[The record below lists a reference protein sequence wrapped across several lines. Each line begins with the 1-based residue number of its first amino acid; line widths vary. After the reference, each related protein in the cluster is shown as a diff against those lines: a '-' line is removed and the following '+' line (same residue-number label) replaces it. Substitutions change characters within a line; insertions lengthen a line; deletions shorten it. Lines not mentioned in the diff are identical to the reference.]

1 MSVPLHIEALLFSS
15 DKPVTVKELRNC
27 LNKTFAEEIPKSKI
41 IAAVEELIEK
51 YDSSEF
57 AIQVKKIADGYTF
70 MTKSNYHDI
79 IVDFVKI
86 SSRKKL
92 TTAALETLSIIAYKQ
107 PITKP
112 EMESI
117 RGVNSDYTVQ
127 KLLGKELV
135 EIKGRK
141 DGPGK
146 PLLYGTSQKF
156 MDYFGL
162 RDISDLPKIRD
173 FEEVENTIGKTE
185 SIESENG
192 TDIN

>member
-1 MSVPLHIEALLFSS
+1 VSVPLHIEALLFSS

-27 LNKTFAEEIPKSKI
+27 LNKTFEEEIPKSKI
-41 IAAVEELIEK
+41 ISAVEELIEK

-79 IVDFVKI
+79 IVDFLKI
-86 SSRKKL
+86 SSQKKL

-117 RGVNSDYTVQ
+117 RGVNSDYTIQ
-127 KLLGKELV
+127 KLLDKELV

-146 PLLYGTSQKF
+146 PLLYGTSRKF
-156 MDYFGL
+156 MDYFDL
-162 RDISDLPKIRD
+162 RSIADLPKIRD

>member
-27 LNKTFAEEIPKSKI
+27 LNKTFEEEIPKSKI
-41 IAAVEELIEK
+41 ISAVEELIEK

-79 IVDFVKI
+79 IVDFLKI
-86 SSRKKL
+86 SSQKKL

-117 RGVNSDYTVQ
+117 RGVNSDYTIQ
-127 KLLGKELV
+127 KLLDKELV

-146 PLLYGTSQKF
+146 PLLYGTSRKF
-156 MDYFGL
+156 MDYFDL
-162 RDISDLPKIRD
+162 RSIADLPKIRD